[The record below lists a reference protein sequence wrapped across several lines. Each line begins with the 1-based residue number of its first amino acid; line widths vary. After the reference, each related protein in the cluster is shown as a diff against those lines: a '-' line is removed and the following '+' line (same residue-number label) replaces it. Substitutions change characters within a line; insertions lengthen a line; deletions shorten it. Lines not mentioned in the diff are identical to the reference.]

1 MKILKRIL
9 LALAIIVAIPLVVA
23 LFVKKEYAIERQII
37 IDEPV
42 HVVFDH
48 IRYLENQDQ
57 FSKWGSMDP
66 DMKQSYM
73 GVPGTPGSVSAWDS
87 EDKNVGKGEQE
98 ILSVVENERIDYEL
112 RFIEPFE
119 STSSAWFITEEISE
133 NQTLVRWGFN
143 GRMNYPMNLML
154 LIMDFESMIGED
166 LEHGLVNL
174 KENLER
180 NYPS

>member
-1 MKILKRIL
+1 MKILKYIL
-9 LALAIIVAIPLVVA
+9 LVVVLIIAIPLVVA
-23 LFVKKEYAIERQII
+23 LFVKKDYAIERQII
-37 IDEPV
+37 IEEPV

-66 DMKQSYM
+66 GMDQSYR
-73 GVPGTPGSVSAWDS
+73 GVPGTPGSVSAWES

-98 ILSVVENERIDYEL
+98 ILSIAENERIDYEL

-119 STSSAWFITEEISE
+119 STSSAFFITEEISE

-154 LIMDFESMIGED
+154 LFMDFESMIGED
-166 LEHGLVNL
+166 LEQGLANL
-174 KENLER
+174 KESLEQ
-180 NYPS
+180 

>member
-9 LALAIIVAIPLVVA
+9 LGIAIIIAIPLLLA
-23 LFVKKEYAIERQII
+23 LFVKKDYALEREII
-37 IDEPV
+37 VERPV
-42 HVVFDH
+42 SEVFEH
-48 IRYLENQDQ
+48 IRHLENQDQ

-66 DMKQSYM
+66 DMKQSYR

-98 ILSVVENERIDYEL
+98 IIAVVENERIDYEL

-119 STSSAWFITEEISE
+119 STSSAYFITEEVSD

-143 GRMNYPMNLML
+143 GKMNYPMNLMML
-154 LIMDFESMIGED
+154 FMNFESMIGDD
-166 LEHGLVNL
+166 LEQGLENL
-174 KENLER
+174 KNLLEQ
-180 NYPS
+180 N

>member
-1 MKILKRIL
+1 MKILKRIIL
-9 LALAIIVAIPLVVA
+9 VIAIIIAIPLLLA
-23 LFVKKEYAIERQII
+23 LFVKKDYALERKII
-37 IDEPV
+37 VERPV
-42 HVVFDH
+42 PEVFEH

-66 DMKQSYM
+66 DMKQTYR

-98 ILSVVENERIDYEL
+98 ILAITENERIDYEL
-112 RFIEPFE
+112 RFIEPFA
-119 STSSAWFITEEISE
+119 SVSSAYFITEEISD

-154 LIMDFESMIGED
+154 LFMDFEKMIGED
-166 LEHGLVNL
+166 LELGLRNL
-174 KENLER
+174 KANLEK
-180 NYPS
+180 